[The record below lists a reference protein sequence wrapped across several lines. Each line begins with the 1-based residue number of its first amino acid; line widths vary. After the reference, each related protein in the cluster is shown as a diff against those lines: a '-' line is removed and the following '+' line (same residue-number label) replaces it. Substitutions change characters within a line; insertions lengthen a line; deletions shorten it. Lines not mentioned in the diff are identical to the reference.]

1 MGRGWLAA
9 ALARVKRYRHRLYA
23 PANGTMTSPEGGQ
36 MLRMLMGFSLAFA
49 AATCIDPAIQDRG
62 VLEDARSTSG
72 PEAQPSNPDSAPDP
86 KKVRLDF

>member
-1 MGRGWLAA
+1 
-9 ALARVKRYRHRLYA
+9 
-23 PANGTMTSPEGGQ
+23 

-62 VLEDARSTSG
+62 VLEDARSKSER
-72 PEAQPSNPDSAPDP
+72 EAEPSNKDSAPDP